1 MRMIGRLAL
10 APALLIAAGAA
21 CFNDLTPPRGE
32 QVGGTVYNMPLS
44 LPSPIRMPAGTA
56 TSVSTRTV
64 GGILTVD
71 SIRVTVTGLK
81 ELAGTAR
88 YQWYVVNGLTGAAW
102 PIRYAAVITRT
113 DTTFNAG
120 VVATTTTNTT
130 RAATEFFEGAP
141 FNTSVRFRI
150 LNLAA
155 PDTIGLTGS
164 YLVLTIQES
173 TAPAFTATTPK
184 MLWIRFRDQRGT
196 AALNDDVV
204 VSAGAPPAVFGTF
217 RSEAPDLSRPWIAQ
231 GTGRGAFWD
240 KERDTVMHFSG
251 LAFGLPQPPVG
262 YYYQPW
268 VRDTRTGAAGRFGE
282 LRDPRADTSLFDA
295 DLRPVQGTLAELT
308 SARFGTHESSLGC
321 NYGACPLRR
330 FQDFTNVQIVLEPKA
345 GVTSYPNW
353 TVALQGTIP
362 NLLTNRRIGPGFVR
376 AEVTRAGVGFPNA
389 TIAIFGA
396 GTSNLISARTTDA
409 TGTVLF
415 DQVPTGPVDVR
426 AYVAS
431 PNTISPAVR
440 QVTVV
445 AGQTVDATFIV
456 P

>member
-1 MRMIGRLAL
+1 MKTIAL
-10 APALLIAAGAA
+10 RALVPALVLAGSAA

-32 QVGGTVYNMPLS
+32 QVGGTLYNMNLS
-44 LPSPIRMPAGTA
+44 VPSPVRVPTGTA
-56 TSVSTRTV
+56 ISVSTRTV
-64 GGILTVD
+64 LGVLTVD

-120 VVATTTTNTT
+120 AVTTTTTNTT
-130 RAATEFFEGAP
+130 RNLTQFFEGAP

-150 LNLAA
+150 LNLPA

-196 AALNDDVV
+196 AAVNDDVV
-204 VSAGAPPAVFGTF
+204 VGTPVALFGTF
-217 RSEAPDLSRPWIAQ
+217 RSEQPDSSRPWGAQ
-231 GTGRGAFWD
+231 GTGRAGFWD
-240 KERDTVMHFSG
+240 KERDTVMHFSA
-251 LAFGLPQPPVG
+251 LAFGIPQPPVG
-262 YYYQPW
+262 YYYQPY

-282 LRDPRADTSLFDA
+282 LLDPVADTSLLNA

-321 NYGACPLRR
+321 TYGECPLRR
-330 FQDFTNVQIVLEPKA
+330 FQDFTNVQLVLEPKA
-345 GVTSYPNW
+345 GVTTYPNW

-362 NLLTNRRIGPGFVR
+362 SLLTNRRIAAGSIR
-376 AEVTRAGVGFPNA
+376 AQVTRGTAGFPNA
-389 TIAIFGA
+389 TIALFGS
-396 GTSNLISARTTDA
+396 GTSNLISARPTDA
-409 TGTVLF
+409 TGTAVF
-415 DQVPTGPVDVR
+415 DGVPAGPVDVR
-426 AYVAS
+426 AFVAS
-431 PNTISPAVR
+431 PNTVAPASQRVEVIAR
-440 QVTVV
+440 DTVT
-445 AGQTVDATFIV
+445 ANFTV